1 MAYDSSIM
9 TAVSPE
15 GISEGARISL
25 KGKHIPLRV
34 VTSSGARLKPKALK
48 DLLKYFWS
56 VGKVT

>member
-1 MAYDSSIM
+1 M

-15 GISEGARISL
+15 GISEGAGIISL
-25 KGKHIPLRV
+25 KDKHIPLRV
-34 VTSSGARLKPKALK
+34 VTSSEARLKPKALK